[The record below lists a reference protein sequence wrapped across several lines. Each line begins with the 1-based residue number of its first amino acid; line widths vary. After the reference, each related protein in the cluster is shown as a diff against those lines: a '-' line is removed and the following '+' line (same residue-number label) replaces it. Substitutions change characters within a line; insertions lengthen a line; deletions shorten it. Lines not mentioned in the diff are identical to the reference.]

1 MKGMNNFLRSF
12 IIFSIL
18 ISVVLVFSSQT
29 ASHEVKKG
37 ETLYSISR
45 KYGISVGELCS
56 ANNISTSSV
65 IKTGQ
70 NLKIPTKNSS
80 ESKTSQKV
88 EKTDTYI
95 VKKGDT
101 LYGIA
106 KKFGISVETLT
117 ILNKMSGSNTIKVGQ
132 VLTVP
137 LASSENTNQQK
148 ESAKPSTEKT
158 ENLEDLKLTD
168 SRTYDKNKKA
178 SKNLLWPVTAKEI
191 QYLEGKVSGVSI
203 TTNLNESVNII
214 REGTVMFCGI
224 YRGFGNVVFVQSKSG
239 YMYVYT
245 NLDKI
250 NVEKGD
256 TVKLNEKI
264 GTVAIDTR
272 TSKPQLLFMV
282 FKNGNPVDPATAP
295 RG

>member
-1 MKGMNNFLRSF
+1 MKSFFCSFKYILFLL
-12 IIFSIL
+12 III
-18 ISVVLVFSSQT
+18 IFSSQT
-29 ASHEVKKG
+29 VSHQVQKG

-70 NLKIPTKNSS
+70 NLKIPTKNLS
-80 ESKTSQKV
+80 EKSTTEKV

-106 KKFGISVETLT
+106 KRFGVSVETLT
-117 ILNKMSGSNTIKVGQ
+117 IMNKMSGSNTIKVGQ
-132 VLTVP
+132 CLIVP
-137 LASSENTNQQK
+137 LAPSESKSIEVVKTPTNI
-148 ESAKPSTEKT
+148 
-158 ENLEDLKLTD
+158 EDFQLTD
-168 SRTYDKNKKA
+168 SRTYDKNKTA
-178 SKNLLWPVTAKEI
+178 SKNLLWPVKAKEI

-203 TTNLNESVNII
+203 TTELNEDVMII
-214 REGTVMFCGI
+214 REGTVMFCGL

-250 NVEKGD
+250 NVSKGD
-256 TVKLNEKI
+256 SVKLNEKI

-272 TSKPQLLFMV
+272 TNKPQLLFMV
-282 FKNGNPVDPATAP
+282 FKNGNPIDPAKAP

>member
-1 MKGMNNFLRSF
+1 MKNFLRSF
-12 IIFSIL
+12 IIYSIL
-18 ISVVLVFSSQT
+18 ISLVFVFSSQT
-29 ASHEVKKG
+29 ASHEVQKG

-56 ANNISTSSV
+56 ENNISTSAV

-70 NLKIPTKNSS
+70 KLKIPTQNSS
-80 ESKTSQKV
+80 ETKNTQKI

-106 KKFGISVETLT
+106 KRFGISVETLT

-137 LASSENTNQQK
+137 LATSENTNQTTQT
-148 ESAKPSTEKT
+148 SKPSTDKT
-158 ENLEDLKLTD
+158 ANLEDLQLTD

-224 YRGFGNVVFVQSKSG
+224 YRGFGNVVFVQSKTG

-264 GTVAIDTR
+264 GTVAVDTR

>member
-1 MKGMNNFLRSF
+1 MKNFLRSF
-12 IIFSIL
+12 IICSIL

-29 ASHEVKKG
+29 AFHEVQKG

-56 ANNISTSSV
+56 ENNLSTSAV

-70 NLKIPTKNSS
+70 KLKIPTQNSS
-80 ESKTSQKV
+80 ETKTTQKV

-137 LASSENTNQQK
+137 LASSEKPT
-148 ESAKPSTEKT
+148 SKPSTEKT
-158 ENLEDLKLTD
+158 TNLEDLQLTD
-168 SRTYDKNKKA
+168 SRTYDTNKKA
-178 SKNLLWPVTAKEI
+178 NKNLLWPVTAKEI

-264 GTVAIDTR
+264 GTVAVDTR

>member
-1 MKGMNNFLRSF
+1 MKNFLRSF

-18 ISVVLVFSSQT
+18 ISVVLFFSSQT
-29 ASHEVKKG
+29 AFHEVQKG

-56 ANNISTSSV
+56 ENNLSTSAV

-70 NLKIPTKNSS
+70 KLKIPTQNSS
-80 ESKTSQKV
+80 ETKTTQKV

-137 LASSENTNQQK
+137 LASSEKPT
-148 ESAKPSTEKT
+148 SKPSTEKT
-158 ENLEDLKLTD
+158 TNLEDLQLTD
-168 SRTYDKNKKA
+168 SRTYDTNKKA
-178 SKNLLWPVTAKEI
+178 NKNLLWPVTAKEI

-264 GTVAIDTR
+264 GTVAVDTR

>member
-1 MKGMNNFLRSF
+1 MKSFFCSFKYILFLLF
-12 IIFSIL
+12 III
-18 ISVVLVFSSQT
+18 FSSQT
-29 ASHEVKKG
+29 VSHQVQKG

-70 NLKIPTKNSS
+70 NLKIPTKNLS
-80 ESKTSQKV
+80 EKSTTEKI

-106 KKFGISVETLT
+106 KRFGVSVETLT
-117 ILNKMSGSNTIKVGQ
+117 IMNKMSGSKTIKVGQ
-132 VLTVP
+132 TLIVP
-137 LASSENTNQQK
+137 LATSDNSQVIANV
-148 ESAKPSTEKT
+148 SDI
-158 ENLEDLKLTD
+158 EDLQLTD
-168 SRTYDKNKKA
+168 SRTYDKNKKGD
-178 SKNLLWPVTAKEI
+178 KTLLWPVSAKEI
-191 QYLEGKVSGVSI
+191 QYVEGKVSGVSI
-203 TTNLNESVNII
+203 TTNLNENVNIV
-214 REGTVMFCGI
+214 REGTVMFCGL

-250 NVEKGD
+250 NVSKGD
-256 TVKLNEKI
+256 SVKLNEKI

-272 TSKPQLLFMV
+272 TNKPQLLFMV
-282 FKNGNPVDPATAP
+282 FKNGNPIDPAKAP

>member
-1 MKGMNNFLRSF
+1 MKSFFCSFKYILFLL
-12 IIFSIL
+12 III
-18 ISVVLVFSSQT
+18 IFSSQT
-29 ASHEVKKG
+29 VSHQVQKG

-70 NLKIPTKNSS
+70 NLKIPTKNLS
-80 ESKTSQKV
+80 EKSTTEKI

-106 KKFGISVETLT
+106 KRFGVSVETLT
-117 ILNKMSGSNTIKVGQ
+117 IMNKMSGSKTIKVGQ
-132 VLTVP
+132 TLIVP
-137 LASSENTNQQK
+137 LATSDNSQVIANV
-148 ESAKPSTEKT
+148 SDI
-158 ENLEDLKLTD
+158 EDLQLTD
-168 SRTYDKNKKA
+168 SRTYDKNKKGD
-178 SKNLLWPVTAKEI
+178 KTLLWPVSAKEI
-191 QYLEGKVSGVSI
+191 QYVEGKVSGVSI
-203 TTNLNESVNII
+203 TTNLNENVNIV
-214 REGTVMFCGI
+214 REGTVMFCGL

-250 NVEKGD
+250 NVSKGD
-256 TVKLNEKI
+256 SVKLNENI

-272 TSKPQLLFMV
+272 TNKPQLLFMV
-282 FKNGNPVDPATAP
+282 FKNGNPIDPAKAP

>member
-1 MKGMNNFLRSF
+1 MKNFLRSF

-29 ASHEVKKG
+29 AFHEVQKG

-56 ANNISTSSV
+56 ENNLSTSAV

-70 NLKIPTKNSS
+70 KLKIPTQNSS
-80 ESKTSQKV
+80 ETKNTQKV

-106 KKFGISVETLT
+106 KRFGISVETLT

-137 LASSENTNQQK
+137 LATSENTNQEKQT
-148 ESAKPSTEKT
+148 SKPSTEKT
-158 ENLEDLKLTD
+158 TNLEDLQLTD

-214 REGTVMFCGI
+214 HEGTVMFCGI
-224 YRGFGNVVFVQSKSG
+224 YRGFGNVVFVQAKTG

-264 GTVAIDTR
+264 GTVAVDTR

>member
-1 MKGMNNFLRSF
+1 MKNFLRSF
-12 IIFSIL
+12 IICSIL

-29 ASHEVKKG
+29 ASHEVQKG

-56 ANNISTSSV
+56 ENNISTSAV

-70 NLKIPTKNSS
+70 KLKIPTQNSS
-80 ESKTSQKV
+80 ETKNTQKI

-106 KKFGISVETLT
+106 KRFGISVETLT

>member
-1 MKGMNNFLRSF
+1 MKNFLRNF
-12 IIFSIL
+12 IVFSIL
-18 ISVVLVFSSQT
+18 ISIVLVFSSQT
-29 ASHEVKKG
+29 AFHEVKKG

-70 NLKIPTKNSS
+70 KLKIPTETTSDKNN
-80 ESKTSQKV
+80 SQV
-88 EKTDTYI
+88 TEKTDTYI

-106 KKFGISVETLT
+106 KRFGISVETLT

-137 LASSENTNQQK
+137 LASKDNENKTDSTKITNQN
-148 ESAKPSTEKT
+148 ST
-158 ENLEDLKLTD
+158 NLEDFQLTD
-168 SRTYDKNKKA
+168 SRTYDKTKTA
-178 SKNLLWPVTAKEI
+178 SKSILWPVSAKEI
-191 QYLEGKVSGVSI
+191 QYLEGKISGVSI
-203 TTNLNESVNII
+203 TTNINEDVKII
-214 REGTVMFCGI
+214 RDGTVMFCGL

-250 NVEKGD
+250 NVKKGD
-256 TVKLNEKI
+256 TVKVNEKI
-264 GTVAIDTR
+264 GTVAVDTR

-282 FKNGNPVDPATAP
+282 FKNGNPIDPAKAP

>member
-1 MKGMNNFLRSF
+1 M
-12 IIFSIL
+12 
-18 ISVVLVFSSQT
+18 Q
-29 ASHEVKKG
+29 KG

-70 NLKIPTKNSS
+70 NLKIPTKNLS
-80 ESKTSQKV
+80 EKSTNEKI

-106 KKFGISVETLT
+106 KRFGVSVETLT
-117 ILNKMSGSNTIKVGQ
+117 IMNKMSGSKTIKVGQ
-132 VLTVP
+132 TLIVP
-137 LASSENTNQQK
+137 LATSDNSQVIANV
-148 ESAKPSTEKT
+148 SDI
-158 ENLEDLKLTD
+158 EDFQLTD
-168 SRTYDKNKKA
+168 SRTYDKNKKGD
-178 SKNLLWPVTAKEI
+178 KTLLWPVSAKEI
-191 QYLEGKVSGVSI
+191 QYVEGKVSGVSI
-203 TTNLNESVNII
+203 TTNLNENVNIV
-214 REGTVMFCGI
+214 REGTVMFCGL

-250 NVEKGD
+250 NVSKGD
-256 TVKLNEKI
+256 SVKLNEKI

-272 TSKPQLLFMV
+272 TNKPQLLFMV
-282 FKNGNPVDPATAP
+282 FKNGNPIDPAKAP

>member
-1 MKGMNNFLRSF
+1 MKSFFCSFKYILFLLF
-12 IIFSIL
+12 III
-18 ISVVLVFSSQT
+18 FSSQT
-29 ASHEVKKG
+29 VSHQVQKG

-70 NLKIPTKNSS
+70 NLKIPTKNLS
-80 ESKTSQKV
+80 EKSTTEKV

-106 KKFGISVETLT
+106 KRFGVSVETLT
-117 ILNKMSGSNTIKVGQ
+117 IMNKMSGSKTIKVGQ
-132 VLTVP
+132 TLIVP
-137 LASSENTNQQK
+137 LATSDNSQVIANV
-148 ESAKPSTEKT
+148 SDI
-158 ENLEDLKLTD
+158 EDLQLTD
-168 SRTYDKNKKA
+168 SRTYDKNKKGD
-178 SKNLLWPVTAKEI
+178 KTLLWPVSAKEI
-191 QYLEGKVSGVSI
+191 QYVEGKVSGVSI
-203 TTNLNESVNII
+203 TTNLNENVNIV
-214 REGTVMFCGI
+214 REGTVMFCGL

-250 NVEKGD
+250 NVSKGD
-256 TVKLNEKI
+256 SVKLNEKI

-272 TSKPQLLFMV
+272 TNKPQLLFMV
-282 FKNGNPVDPATAP
+282 FKNGNPIDPAKAP

>member
-1 MKGMNNFLRSF
+1 MKNFLRSF
-12 IIFSIL
+12 IICSIL

-29 ASHEVKKG
+29 ASHEVQKG

-56 ANNISTSSV
+56 ENNISTSAV

-70 NLKIPTKNSS
+70 KLKIPTQNSS
-80 ESKTSQKV
+80 ETKNTQKI

-106 KKFGISVETLT
+106 KRFGISVETLT

-137 LASSENTNQQK
+137 LATSENTNQTTQT
-148 ESAKPSTEKT
+148 SKPSTDKT
-158 ENLEDLKLTD
+158 ANLEDLQLTD

-224 YRGFGNVVFVQSKSG
+224 YRGFGNVVFVQSKTG

-264 GTVAIDTR
+264 GTVAVDTR

>member
-1 MKGMNNFLRSF
+1 MKNYLRYF
-12 IIFSIL
+12 ILVIFSIFIL
-18 ISVVLVFSSQT
+18 IAFTSQT
-29 ASHEVKKG
+29 SSHQVQKG

-70 NLKIPTKNSS
+70 TLKIPTKNSS
-80 ESKTSQKV
+80 STKNSEKI

-106 KKFGISVETLT
+106 KRFGVSVETLT
-117 ILNKMSGSNTIKVGQ
+117 IMNKMSGSNTIKVGQ
-132 VLTVP
+132 SLIVP
-137 LASSENTNQQK
+137 LAPSQEKSSEATNTNP
-148 ESAKPSTEKT
+148 A
-158 ENLEDLKLTD
+158 NIEDLQLTD
-168 SRTYDKNKKA
+168 SRTYDKNKTA
-178 SKNLLWPVTAKEI
+178 SKTILWPVKAKEI

-203 TTNLNESVNII
+203 TTELNEDVTII
-214 REGTVMFCGI
+214 REGTVMFCGL

-245 NLDKI
+245 NLDKM
-250 NVEKGD
+250 NVKKGD
-256 TVKLNEKI
+256 TVKVNEKI
-264 GTVAIDTR
+264 GTVAVDTR

-282 FKNGNPVDPATAP
+282 FKNGNPIDPAKAP

>member
-1 MKGMNNFLRSF
+1 MKNFLRSF
-12 IIFSIL
+12 IICSIL

-29 ASHEVKKG
+29 ASHEVQKG

-56 ANNISTSSV
+56 ENNLSTSAV

-70 NLKIPTKNSS
+70 KLKIPTQNSS
-80 ESKTSQKV
+80 ETKNTQKV

-117 ILNKMSGSNTIKVGQ
+117 ILNKMSGSNNIKVGQ

-137 LASSENTNQQK
+137 LASSEKQT
-148 ESAKPSTEKT
+148 SKPSTEKT
-158 ENLEDLKLTD
+158 TNLEDLQLTD
-168 SRTYDKNKKA
+168 SRTYDTNKKA
-178 SKNLLWPVTAKEI
+178 NKNLLWPVPAKEI

-264 GTVAIDTR
+264 GTVAVDTR

>member
-1 MKGMNNFLRSF
+1 MKSFFCSFKYILFFL
-12 IIFSIL
+12 III
-18 ISVVLVFSSQT
+18 IFSSQT
-29 ASHEVKKG
+29 VSHQVQKG

-70 NLKIPTKNSS
+70 NLKIPTKNLS
-80 ESKTSQKV
+80 EKSTNEKI

-106 KKFGISVETLT
+106 KRFGVSVETLT
-117 ILNKMSGSNTIKVGQ
+117 IMNKMSGSKTIKVGQ
-132 VLTVP
+132 TLIVP
-137 LASSENTNQQK
+137 LATSDNSQVIANV
-148 ESAKPSTEKT
+148 SDI
-158 ENLEDLKLTD
+158 EDLQLTD
-168 SRTYDKNKKA
+168 SRTYDKNKKGD
-178 SKNLLWPVTAKEI
+178 KTLLWPVSAKEI
-191 QYLEGKVSGVSI
+191 QYVEGKVSGVSI
-203 TTNLNESVNII
+203 TTNLNENVNIV
-214 REGTVMFCGI
+214 REGTVMFCGL

-250 NVEKGD
+250 NVSKGD
-256 TVKLNEKI
+256 SVKLNEKI

-272 TSKPQLLFMV
+272 TNKPQLLFMV
-282 FKNGNPVDPATAP
+282 FKNGNPIDPAKAP

>member
-1 MKGMNNFLRSF
+1 MKSFFCSFKYILFLLF
-12 IIFSIL
+12 III
-18 ISVVLVFSSQT
+18 FSSQT
-29 ASHEVKKG
+29 VSHQVQKG

-70 NLKIPTKNSS
+70 NLKIPTKNLS
-80 ESKTSQKV
+80 EKSTNEKI

-106 KKFGISVETLT
+106 KRFGVSVETLT
-117 ILNKMSGSNTIKVGQ
+117 IMNKMSGSKTIKVGQ
-132 VLTVP
+132 TLIVP
-137 LASSENTNQQK
+137 LATSDNSQVIANV
-148 ESAKPSTEKT
+148 SDI
-158 ENLEDLKLTD
+158 EDLQLTD
-168 SRTYDKNKKA
+168 SRTYDKNKKGD
-178 SKNLLWPVTAKEI
+178 KTLLWPVSAKEI
-191 QYLEGKVSGVSI
+191 QYVEGKVSGVSI
-203 TTNLNESVNII
+203 TTNLNENVNIV
-214 REGTVMFCGI
+214 REGIVMFCGL

-250 NVEKGD
+250 NVSKGD
-256 TVKLNEKI
+256 SVKLNEKI

-272 TSKPQLLFMV
+272 TNKPQLLFMV
-282 FKNGNPVDPATAP
+282 FKNGNPIDPAKAP

>member
-1 MKGMNNFLRSF
+1 MKNFLRSF

-29 ASHEVKKG
+29 AFHEVQKG

-56 ANNISTSSV
+56 ENNISTSAV

-70 NLKIPTKNSS
+70 KLKIPTQNSS
-80 ESKTSQKV
+80 ETKNTQKV

-106 KKFGISVETLT
+106 KRFGISVETLT

-137 LASSENTNQQK
+137 LATSENTNHEKQTSK
-148 ESAKPSTEKT
+148 STTEKT
-158 ENLEDLKLTD
+158 TNLEDLQLTD

-224 YRGFGNVVFVQSKSG
+224 YRGFGNVVFVQSKTG

-264 GTVAIDTR
+264 GTVAVDTR

>member
-1 MKGMNNFLRSF
+1 MKSFFCSFKYILFLLF
-12 IIFSIL
+12 III
-18 ISVVLVFSSQT
+18 FSSQT
-29 ASHEVKKG
+29 VSHQVQKG

-70 NLKIPTKNSS
+70 NLKIPTKNLS
-80 ESKTSQKV
+80 EKSTNEKI

-106 KKFGISVETLT
+106 KRFGVSVETLT
-117 ILNKMSGSNTIKVGQ
+117 IMNKMSGSKTIKVGQ
-132 VLTVP
+132 TLIVP
-137 LASSENTNQQK
+137 LATSDNSQVIANVYDI
-148 ESAKPSTEKT
+148 
-158 ENLEDLKLTD
+158 EDLQLTD
-168 SRTYDKNKKA
+168 SRTYDKNKKGD
-178 SKNLLWPVTAKEI
+178 KTLLWPVSAKEI
-191 QYLEGKVSGVSI
+191 QYVEGKVSGVSI
-203 TTNLNESVNII
+203 TTNLNENVNIV
-214 REGTVMFCGI
+214 REGTVMFCGL

-250 NVEKGD
+250 NVSKGD
-256 TVKLNEKI
+256 SVKLNEKI
-264 GTVAIDTR
+264 GTVDIDTR
-272 TSKPQLLFMV
+272 TNKPQLLFMV
-282 FKNGNPVDPATAP
+282 FKNGNPIDPAKAP

>member
-1 MKGMNNFLRSF
+1 MKSFFCSFKYILFLLF
-12 IIFSIL
+12 III
-18 ISVVLVFSSQT
+18 FSSQT
-29 ASHEVKKG
+29 VSHQVQKG

-70 NLKIPTKNSS
+70 NLKIPTKNLS
-80 ESKTSQKV
+80 EKSTTEKV

-106 KKFGISVETLT
+106 KRFGVSVETLT
-117 ILNKMSGSNTIKVGQ
+117 IMNKMSGSKTIKVGQ
-132 VLTVP
+132 TLIVP
-137 LASSENTNQQK
+137 LATSDNSQVIANVYDI
-148 ESAKPSTEKT
+148 
-158 ENLEDLKLTD
+158 EDLQLTD
-168 SRTYDKNKKA
+168 SRTYDKNKKGD
-178 SKNLLWPVTAKEI
+178 KTLLWPVSAKEI
-191 QYLEGKVSGVSI
+191 QYVEGKVSGVSI
-203 TTNLNESVNII
+203 TTNLNENVTIV
-214 REGTVMFCGI
+214 REGTVMFCGL

-250 NVEKGD
+250 NVSKGD
-256 TVKLNEKI
+256 SVKLNEKI
-264 GTVAIDTR
+264 GTVDIDTR
-272 TSKPQLLFMV
+272 TNKPQLLFMV
-282 FKNGNPVDPATAP
+282 FKNGNPIDPAKAP

>member
-1 MKGMNNFLRSF
+1 MKNFLRSF
-12 IIFSIL
+12 IICSIL

-29 ASHEVKKG
+29 ASHEVQKG

-56 ANNISTSSV
+56 ENNISTSAV

-70 NLKIPTKNSS
+70 KLKIPTQNSS
-80 ESKTSQKV
+80 EAKNTQKI

-106 KKFGISVETLT
+106 KRFGISVETLT

-137 LASSENTNQQK
+137 LASSENTNQTK
-148 ESAKPSTEKT
+148 ETTKTSSGNTST
-158 ENLEDLKLTD
+158 NLEDLQLTD

-178 SKNLLWPVTAKEI
+178 SKNLLWPVVAKEI

-224 YRGFGNVVFVQSKSG
+224 YRGFGNVVFVQSKTG

-264 GTVAIDTR
+264 GTVAVDTR

>member
-1 MKGMNNFLRSF
+1 MKSFFCSFKYVLFLLF
-12 IIFSIL
+12 III
-18 ISVVLVFSSQT
+18 FSSQT
-29 ASHEVKKG
+29 VSHQVQKG

-70 NLKIPTKNSS
+70 NLKIPTKNLS
-80 ESKTSQKV
+80 EKSTNEKI

-106 KKFGISVETLT
+106 KRFGVSVETLT
-117 ILNKMSGSNTIKVGQ
+117 IMNKMSGSKTIKVGQ
-132 VLTVP
+132 TLIVP
-137 LASSENTNQQK
+137 LATSDNSQVIANV
-148 ESAKPSTEKT
+148 SDI
-158 ENLEDLKLTD
+158 EDLQLTD
-168 SRTYDKNKKA
+168 SRTYDKNKKGD
-178 SKNLLWPVTAKEI
+178 KTLLWPVSAKEI
-191 QYLEGKVSGVSI
+191 QYVEGKVSGVSI
-203 TTNLNESVNII
+203 TTNLNENVNIV
-214 REGTVMFCGI
+214 REGTVMFCGL

-250 NVEKGD
+250 NVSKGD
-256 TVKLNEKI
+256 SVKLNEKI

-272 TSKPQLLFMV
+272 TNKPQLLFMV
-282 FKNGNPVDPATAP
+282 FKNGNPIDPAKAP

>member
-1 MKGMNNFLRSF
+1 MKSFFCSFKYILFLLF
-12 IIFSIL
+12 III
-18 ISVVLVFSSQT
+18 FSSQT
-29 ASHEVKKG
+29 VSHQVQKG

-70 NLKIPTKNSS
+70 NLKIPTKNLS
-80 ESKTSQKV
+80 EKSTTEKV

-106 KKFGISVETLT
+106 KRFGVSVETLT
-117 ILNKMSGSNTIKVGQ
+117 IMNKMSGSKTIKVGQ
-132 VLTVP
+132 TLIVP
-137 LASSENTNQQK
+137 LATSDNSKVIANV
-148 ESAKPSTEKT
+148 SDI
-158 ENLEDLKLTD
+158 EDLQLTD
-168 SRTYDKNKKA
+168 SRTYDKNKKGD
-178 SKNLLWPVTAKEI
+178 KTLLWPVSAKEI
-191 QYLEGKVSGVSI
+191 QYVEGKVSGVSI
-203 TTNLNESVNII
+203 TTNLNENVNIV
-214 REGTVMFCGI
+214 REGTVMFCGL

-250 NVEKGD
+250 NVSKGD
-256 TVKLNEKI
+256 AVKLNEKI

-272 TSKPQLLFMV
+272 TNKPQLLFMV
-282 FKNGNPVDPATAP
+282 FKNGNPIDPAKAP

>member
-1 MKGMNNFLRSF
+1 MKNFLRFF
-12 IIFSIL
+12 ILVIFSVFIL
-18 ISVVLVFSSQT
+18 LSFTSQT
-29 ASHEVKKG
+29 ASHQVQKG

-80 ESKTSQKV
+80 ETKNSQKD

-106 KKFGISVETLT
+106 KRFGVSVETLT
-117 ILNKMSGSNTIKVGQ
+117 IMNKMSGSNTIKVGQ
-132 VLTVP
+132 CLIVP
-137 LASSENTNQQK
+137 LAPSESKSIEVVKTPTNI
-148 ESAKPSTEKT
+148 
-158 ENLEDLKLTD
+158 EDFQLTD
-168 SRTYDKNKKA
+168 SRTYDKNKTA
-178 SKNLLWPVTAKEI
+178 SKNLLWPVKAKEI

-203 TTNLNESVNII
+203 TTELNEDVMII
-214 REGTVMFCGI
+214 REGTVMFCGL

-245 NLDKI
+245 NLDKM
-250 NVEKGD
+250 NVKKGD

-264 GTVAIDTR
+264 GNVAVDTR

-282 FKNGNPVDPATAP
+282 FKNGNPIDPAKAP

>member
-1 MKGMNNFLRSF
+1 MKSFFCSFKYILFLLF
-12 IIFSIL
+12 VII
-18 ISVVLVFSSQT
+18 FSSQT
-29 ASHEVKKG
+29 VSHQVQKG

-70 NLKIPTKNSS
+70 NLKIPTKNLS
-80 ESKTSQKV
+80 EKSTNEKI

-106 KKFGISVETLT
+106 KRFGVSVETLT
-117 ILNKMSGSNTIKVGQ
+117 IMNKMSGSKTIKVGQ
-132 VLTVP
+132 TLIVP
-137 LASSENTNQQK
+137 LATSDNSQVIANV
-148 ESAKPSTEKT
+148 SAI
-158 ENLEDLKLTD
+158 EDLQLTD
-168 SRTYDKNKKA
+168 SRTYDKNKKGD
-178 SKNLLWPVTAKEI
+178 KTLLWPVSAKEI
-191 QYLEGKVSGVSI
+191 QYVEGKVSGVSI
-203 TTNLNESVNII
+203 TTNLNENVNIV
-214 REGTVMFCGI
+214 REGTVMFCGL

-250 NVEKGD
+250 NVAKGD
-256 TVKLNEKI
+256 SVKLNEKI

-272 TSKPQLLFMV
+272 TNKPQLLFMV
-282 FKNGNPVDPATAP
+282 FKNGNPIDPAKAP

>member
-1 MKGMNNFLRSF
+1 MKSFFCSFKYILFLLF
-12 IIFSIL
+12 III
-18 ISVVLVFSSQT
+18 FSSQT
-29 ASHEVKKG
+29 VSHQVQKG

-70 NLKIPTKNSS
+70 NLKIPTKNLS
-80 ESKTSQKV
+80 EKSTNEKN

-106 KKFGISVETLT
+106 KRFGVSVETLT
-117 ILNKMSGSNTIKVGQ
+117 IMNKMSGSKTIKVGQ
-132 VLTVP
+132 TLIVP
-137 LASSENTNQQK
+137 LATSDNSQVIANV
-148 ESAKPSTEKT
+148 SDI
-158 ENLEDLKLTD
+158 EDLQLTD
-168 SRTYDKNKKA
+168 SRTYDKNKKGD
-178 SKNLLWPVTAKEI
+178 KTLLWPVSAKEI
-191 QYLEGKVSGVSI
+191 QYVEGKVSGVSI
-203 TTNLNESVNII
+203 TTNLNENVNIV
-214 REGTVMFCGI
+214 REGTVMFCGL

-250 NVEKGD
+250 NVSKGD
-256 TVKLNEKI
+256 SVKLNEKI

-272 TSKPQLLFMV
+272 TNKPQLLFMV
-282 FKNGNPVDPATAP
+282 FKNGNPIDPAKAP

>member
-1 MKGMNNFLRSF
+1 MKSFFCSFKYILFLLF
-12 IIFSIL
+12 III
-18 ISVVLVFSSQT
+18 FSSQT
-29 ASHEVKKG
+29 VSHQVQKG

-70 NLKIPTKNSS
+70 NLKIPTKNLS
-80 ESKTSQKV
+80 EKSTTEKI

-106 KKFGISVETLT
+106 KRFGVSVETLT
-117 ILNKMSGSNTIKVGQ
+117 IMNKMSGSKTIKVGQ
-132 VLTVP
+132 TLIVP
-137 LASSENTNQQK
+137 LATSDNSQVIANV
-148 ESAKPSTEKT
+148 SDI
-158 ENLEDLKLTD
+158 EDFQLTD
-168 SRTYDKNKKA
+168 SRTYDKNKKGD
-178 SKNLLWPVTAKEI
+178 KTLLWPVSAKEI
-191 QYLEGKVSGVSI
+191 QYVEGKVSGVSI
-203 TTNLNESVNII
+203 TTNLNENVNIV
-214 REGTVMFCGI
+214 REGTVMFCGL

-250 NVEKGD
+250 NVSKGD
-256 TVKLNEKI
+256 SVKLNEKI

-272 TSKPQLLFMV
+272 TNKPQLLFMV
-282 FKNGNPVDPATAP
+282 FKNGNPIDPAKAP

>member
-1 MKGMNNFLRSF
+1 MKSFFCSFKYILFLLF
-12 IIFSIL
+12 III
-18 ISVVLVFSSQT
+18 FSSQT
-29 ASHEVKKG
+29 VSHQVQKG

-70 NLKIPTKNSS
+70 NLKIPTKNLS
-80 ESKTSQKV
+80 EKSTNEKI

-106 KKFGISVETLT
+106 KRFGVSVETLT
-117 ILNKMSGSNTIKVGQ
+117 IMNKMSGSKTIKVGQ
-132 VLTVP
+132 TLIVP
-137 LASSENTNQQK
+137 LATSDNSQVIANV
-148 ESAKPSTEKT
+148 SDI
-158 ENLEDLKLTD
+158 EDLQLTD
-168 SRTYDKNKKA
+168 SRTYDKNKKGD
-178 SKNLLWPVTAKEI
+178 KTLLWPVSAKEI
-191 QYLEGKVSGVSI
+191 QYVEGKVSGVSI
-203 TTNLNESVNII
+203 TTNLNENVNIV
-214 REGTVMFCGI
+214 REGTVMFCGL

-250 NVEKGD
+250 NVSKGD
-256 TVKLNEKI
+256 SVKLNEKI

-272 TSKPQLLFMV
+272 TNKPQLLFMV
-282 FKNGNPVDPATAP
+282 FKNGNPIDPAKAP

>member
-1 MKGMNNFLRSF
+1 MKSFFCSFKYILFLL
-12 IIFSIL
+12 III
-18 ISVVLVFSSQT
+18 IFSSQT
-29 ASHEVKKG
+29 VSHQVQKG

-70 NLKIPTKNSS
+70 NLKIPTKNLS
-80 ESKTSQKV
+80 EKSTNEKI

-106 KKFGISVETLT
+106 KRFGVSVETLT
-117 ILNKMSGSNTIKVGQ
+117 IMNKMSGSKTIKVGQ
-132 VLTVP
+132 TLIVP
-137 LASSENTNQQK
+137 LATSDNSQVIANV
-148 ESAKPSTEKT
+148 SDI
-158 ENLEDLKLTD
+158 EDLQLTD
-168 SRTYDKNKKA
+168 SRTYDKNKKGD
-178 SKNLLWPVTAKEI
+178 KTLLWPVSAKEI
-191 QYLEGKVSGVSI
+191 QYVEGKVSGVSI
-203 TTNLNESVNII
+203 TTNLNENVNIV
-214 REGTVMFCGI
+214 REGTVMFCGL

-250 NVEKGD
+250 NVSKGD
-256 TVKLNEKI
+256 SVKLNEKI

-272 TSKPQLLFMV
+272 TNKPQLLFMV
-282 FKNGNPVDPATAP
+282 FKNTKKRFSTTNHLVFIISKTATVNI
-295 RG
+295 

>member
-1 MKGMNNFLRSF
+1 MKNFLRSF

-29 ASHEVKKG
+29 AFHEVQKG

-56 ANNISTSSV
+56 ENNLSTSAV

-70 NLKIPTKNSS
+70 KLKIPTQNSS
-80 ESKTSQKV
+80 ETKNTQKV

-106 KKFGISVETLT
+106 KRFGISVETLT

-137 LASSENTNQQK
+137 LATSENTNQEKQT
-148 ESAKPSTEKT
+148 SKPTTEKT
-158 ENLEDLKLTD
+158 TNLEDLQLTD

-214 REGTVMFCGI
+214 HEGTVMFCGI
-224 YRGFGNVVFVQSKSG
+224 YRGFGNVVFVQSKTG

-264 GTVAIDTR
+264 GTVAVDTR

-282 FKNGNPVDPATAP
+282 FKNGNPVDPAIAP

>member
-1 MKGMNNFLRSF
+1 MKNFLRSF

-18 ISVVLVFSSQT
+18 FSVVLVFSSQT
-29 ASHEVKKG
+29 AFHEVQKG

-56 ANNISTSSV
+56 ENNLSTSAV

-70 NLKIPTKNSS
+70 KLKIPTQNSS
-80 ESKTSQKV
+80 ETKNTQKV

-106 KKFGISVETLT
+106 KRFGISVETLT

-137 LASSENTNQQK
+137 LATSENTNQTTQT
-148 ESAKPSTEKT
+148 SKPSTEKT
-158 ENLEDLKLTD
+158 TNLEDLQLTD

-264 GTVAIDTR
+264 GTVAVDTR

>member
-1 MKGMNNFLRSF
+1 MKNFLRFF
-12 IIFSIL
+12 ILVIFSVFIL
-18 ISVVLVFSSQT
+18 ISFTSQT
-29 ASHEVKKG
+29 ASHQVQKG

-80 ESKTSQKV
+80 ETKNSQKV

-106 KKFGISVETLT
+106 KRFGVSVETLT
-117 ILNKMSGSNTIKVGQ
+117 IMNKMSGSNTIKVGQ
-132 VLTVP
+132 GLIVP
-137 LASSENTNQQK
+137 LAPSESKSIEVVKTPTNI
-148 ESAKPSTEKT
+148 
-158 ENLEDLKLTD
+158 EDFQLTD
-168 SRTYDKNKKA
+168 SRTYDKNKTA
-178 SKNLLWPVTAKEI
+178 SKNLLWPVKAKEI

-203 TTNLNESVNII
+203 TTELNEDVMII
-214 REGTVMFCGI
+214 REGTVMFCGL

-245 NLDKI
+245 NLDKM
-250 NVEKGD
+250 NVKKGD

-264 GTVAIDTR
+264 GNVAVDTR

-282 FKNGNPVDPATAP
+282 FKNGNPIDPAKAP

>member
-1 MKGMNNFLRSF
+1 MKSFFCSFKYILFLL
-12 IIFSIL
+12 III
-18 ISVVLVFSSQT
+18 IFSSQT
-29 ASHEVKKG
+29 VSHQVQKG

-70 NLKIPTKNSS
+70 NLKIPTKNLS
-80 ESKTSQKV
+80 EKSTTKKI

-106 KKFGISVETLT
+106 KRFGVSVETLT
-117 ILNKMSGSNTIKVGQ
+117 IMNKMSGSKTIKVGQ
-132 VLTVP
+132 TLIVP
-137 LASSENTNQQK
+137 LATSDNSQVIANV
-148 ESAKPSTEKT
+148 SDI
-158 ENLEDLKLTD
+158 EDLQLTD
-168 SRTYDKNKKA
+168 SRTYDKNKKGD
-178 SKNLLWPVTAKEI
+178 KTLLWPVSAKEI
-191 QYLEGKVSGVSI
+191 QYVEGKVSGVSI
-203 TTNLNESVNII
+203 TTNLNENVNIV
-214 REGTVMFCGI
+214 REGTVMFCGL

-250 NVEKGD
+250 NVSKGD
-256 TVKLNEKI
+256 SVKLNEKI

-272 TSKPQLLFMV
+272 TNKPQLLFMV
-282 FKNGNPVDPATAP
+282 FKNGNPIDPAKAP

>member
-1 MKGMNNFLRSF
+1 MKSFFCSFKYILFLLF
-12 IIFSIL
+12 IIS
-18 ISVVLVFSSQT
+18 FSSQT
-29 ASHEVKKG
+29 VSHQVQKG

-70 NLKIPTKNSS
+70 NLKIPTKNLS
-80 ESKTSQKV
+80 EKSTNEKI

-106 KKFGISVETLT
+106 KRFGVSVETLT
-117 ILNKMSGSNTIKVGQ
+117 IMNKMSGSKTIKVGQ
-132 VLTVP
+132 TLIVP
-137 LASSENTNQQK
+137 LATSDNSQVIANV
-148 ESAKPSTEKT
+148 SDI
-158 ENLEDLKLTD
+158 EDLQLTD
-168 SRTYDKNKKA
+168 SRTYDKNKKGD
-178 SKNLLWPVTAKEI
+178 KTLLWPVSAKEI
-191 QYLEGKVSGVSI
+191 QYVEGKVSGVSI
-203 TTNLNESVNII
+203 TTNLNENVNIV
-214 REGTVMFCGI
+214 REGTVMFCGL

-250 NVEKGD
+250 NVSKGD
-256 TVKLNEKI
+256 SVKLNEKI

-272 TSKPQLLFMV
+272 TNKPQLLFMV
-282 FKNGNPVDPATAP
+282 FKNGNPIDPAKAP

>member
-1 MKGMNNFLRSF
+1 MKSFFCSFKYFLFLLF
-12 IIFSIL
+12 III
-18 ISVVLVFSSQT
+18 FSSQT
-29 ASHEVKKG
+29 VSHQVQKG

-70 NLKIPTKNSS
+70 NLKIPTKNLS
-80 ESKTSQKV
+80 EKSTNEKI

-106 KKFGISVETLT
+106 KRFGVSVETLT
-117 ILNKMSGSNTIKVGQ
+117 IMNKMSGSKTIKVGQ
-132 VLTVP
+132 TLIVP
-137 LASSENTNQQK
+137 LATSDNSQVIANV
-148 ESAKPSTEKT
+148 SDI
-158 ENLEDLKLTD
+158 EDLQLTD
-168 SRTYDKNKKA
+168 SRTYDKNKKGD
-178 SKNLLWPVTAKEI
+178 KTLLWPVSAKEI
-191 QYLEGKVSGVSI
+191 QYVEGKVSGVSI
-203 TTNLNESVNII
+203 TTNLNENVNIV
-214 REGTVMFCGI
+214 REGTVMFCGL

-250 NVEKGD
+250 NVSKGD
-256 TVKLNEKI
+256 SVKLNEKI

-272 TSKPQLLFMV
+272 TNKPQLLFMV
-282 FKNGNPVDPATAP
+282 FKNGNPIDPAKAP

>member
-1 MKGMNNFLRSF
+1 MNNFLRNF

-18 ISVVLVFSSQT
+18 ISIVLVFSSQT
-29 ASHEVKKG
+29 ASHEVQKG

-56 ANNISTSSV
+56 ENNISTSAV

-70 NLKIPTKNSS
+70 KLKIPTQNSS
-80 ESKTSQKV
+80 ETKNTQKI

-106 KKFGISVETLT
+106 KRFGISVETLT

-137 LASSENTNQQK
+137 LASSEKST
-148 ESAKPSTEKT
+148 SKPSTEKT
-158 ENLEDLKLTD
+158 TNLEDLQLTD

-178 SKNLLWPVTAKEI
+178 SKNLLWPVVAKEI

>member
-1 MKGMNNFLRSF
+1 MKNFLRSF
-12 IIFSIL
+12 IIYSIL
-18 ISVVLVFSSQT
+18 ISLVLVFSSQT
-29 ASHEVKKG
+29 AFHEVQKG

-56 ANNISTSSV
+56 ENNLSTSAV

-70 NLKIPTKNSS
+70 KLKIPTQNSS
-80 ESKTSQKV
+80 EAKNTQKV

-106 KKFGISVETLT
+106 KRFGISVETLT

-137 LASSENTNQQK
+137 LATSENTNQTTQT
-148 ESAKPSTEKT
+148 SKPSTEKT
-158 ENLEDLKLTD
+158 TNLEDLQLTD

-224 YRGFGNVVFVQSKSG
+224 YRGFGNVVFVQSKTG

-264 GTVAIDTR
+264 GTVAVDTR

>member
-1 MKGMNNFLRSF
+1 MKNFLRSF

-29 ASHEVKKG
+29 AFHEVQKG

-56 ANNISTSSV
+56 ENNLSTSAV

-70 NLKIPTKNSS
+70 KLKIPTQNSS
-80 ESKTSQKV
+80 ETKNTQKV

-106 KKFGISVETLT
+106 KRFGISVETLT

-137 LASSENTNQQK
+137 LATSENTNQKKQT
-148 ESAKPSTEKT
+148 SKPTTEKT
-158 ENLEDLKLTD
+158 TNLEDLQLTD

-178 SKNLLWPVTAKEI
+178 SKNLLWPVVAKEI

-264 GTVAIDTR
+264 GTVAVDTR